1 MKTITVTSET
11 NNKPKRQLPL
21 NLGDLGIFLVLAIA
35 LIVAAFF
42 ILRPMQQIDEVAD
55 SRRKSDI
62 GKIYDGITLYLIDK
76 GGELP
81 LYDVDKD
88 LPEVSSTNILEA
100 GIDLE
105 RVNTLLPE
113 YIVNLPK
120 DPNGASYKI
129 GVLNNGRV
137 AVATRLSTGE
147 IYLVSQS
154 NSSIPL
160 PDPTA
165 EESNESNSNPSGGVP
180 FVEEDGQSAEET
192 TN

>member
-11 NNKPKRQLPL
+11 NNKPKRQFPL

-120 DPNGASYKI
+120 DPTGASYKI

-165 EESNESNSNPSGGVP
+165 EESNESNSNPSGGIP